1 MNLPEYQVAH
11 ITKPR
16 KFAINQRRKKIR
28 AVFLEDSSQG
38 FHKITRSKKVHRK
51 WGNN

>member
-1 MNLPEYQVAH
+1 MNLPEYPVAH

-16 KFAINQRRKKIR
+16 KVAINQRRKKIR
-28 AVFLEDSSQG
+28 AVFLEDSSHS
-38 FHKITRSKKVHRK
+38 FRKITKSRKGHRK